1 MRWPKLILLAAAV
14 LALTYWVV
22 QTYVVKPARY
32 NDYIVEAGDVVYRH
46 VQVEAMGH
54 VWGCADEEVLPPEE
68 PIEPVAGFLVLIV
81 DPPTNMSD
89 TVVVAVEFRILGQ
102 LRLGRFYHDA
112 RTDTVLYY
120 TMPDTFGEAR
130 VDCGRIRARH
140 PGREAMAPLV
150 EEFDSVS
157 LAQWE
162 RALADSAIH

>member
-1 MRWPKLILLAAAV
+1 MRWGKLILLAAAV

-32 NDYIVEAGDVVYRH
+32 NDYIVEAGGVVYRH

-54 VWGCADEEVLPPEE
+54 VWGCADVEVLPPEE
-68 PIEPVAGFLVLIV
+68 PIEPVVGFLVWAADL
-81 DPPTNMSD
+81 PTRMSD
-89 TVVVAVEFRILGQ
+89 TVIVPVEFKILGQ

-120 TMPDTFGEAR
+120 AVPDSFGEPR
-130 VDCGRIRARH
+130 IDCGRIRSRH
-140 PGREAMAPLV
+140 PDVETMAPLV

-157 LAQWE
+157 LAEWE
-162 RALADSAIH
+162 RALADSAIR